1 MTIQRIYSKIAENG
15 RIVIPAALRRAIGLE
30 PGGDVLLRVEN
41 GEIRLIPAHQ
51 AIKRAQQVV
60 RQYAAPGDSAVGSLV
75 AERHTE
81 ALHEAG
87 VLNVPATGYNANIGK
102 AKKGQK

>member
-1 MTIQRIYSKIAENG
+1 MAIQSVYTKIAENG

-60 RQYAAPGDSAVGSLV
+60 RQYAAPGESASESLIT
-75 AERHTE
+75 ERHLE

-87 VLNVPATGYNANIGK
+87 VLNVPAASYNAK
-102 AKKGQK
+102 SKKGQK